1 MAEDKN
7 AKKEERA
14 AKRARRKENWVQ
26 LWQAFQ
32 MQRKQD
38 SKLVPLM
45 LLAVIGTGVLF
56 FLIGLLWRGQWFM
69 LVTGLLLG
77 VAIALWI
84 FSRRLQNNVYN
95 QAAGQPGAAGWALEN
110 MRSGVG
116 VAWRTKSAVAY
127 NTQMDIVHRVIGVGG
142 IVLVG
147 EGEPHRLR
155 PLFQQQQ
162 KRLRRLAP
170 GVPIN
175 TMIVGD
181 GENQV
186 PLRKLQSR
194 LMKMERKYK
203 KEDVYEIAARI
214 EAMDAA
220 DQNRQ
225 GLPRGPLPKGAQA
238 KMSGMNRRARRH
250 AERQNKGK

>member
-14 AKRARRKENWVQ
+14 AKRARRKENWAQ

-116 VAWRTKSAVAY
+116 LAWRTKSAVAY
-127 NTQMDIVHRVIGVGG
+127 NTHMDIVHRVVGVGG

-186 PLRKLQSR
+186 PLRKLQSK

-203 KEDVYEIAARI
+203 KEDVYFSNNE
-214 EAMDAA
+214 
-220 DQNRQ
+220 
-225 GLPRGPLPKGAQA
+225 GPRGPLAEFLPGWFLPGLR
-238 KMSGMNRRARRH
+238 SGLFSCGGHHFNITS
-250 AERQNKGK
+250 Q

>member
-1 MAEDKN
+1 
-7 AKKEERA
+7 
-14 AKRARRKENWVQ
+14 
-26 LWQAFQ
+26 
-32 MQRKQD
+32 
-38 SKLVPLM
+38 
-45 LLAVIGTGVLF
+45 
-56 FLIGLLWRGQWFM
+56 
-69 LVTGLLLG
+69 
-77 VAIALWI
+77 
-84 FSRRLQNNVYN
+84 
-95 QAAGQPGAAGWALEN
+95 

-116 VAWRTKSAVAY
+116 MAWRTKSAVAY

-175 TMIVGD
+175 TMIVGE
-181 GENQV
+181 GEGQV